1 MSWQRGFHTFEYAGE
16 NVGLGQM
23 GALVAEGFGLIGAY

>member
-1 MSWQRGFHTFEYAGE
+1 VACQRGFHTFENAE

-23 GALVAEGFGLIGAY
+23 GALVAEGVGLIGAY